1 MRKFTE
7 LEAFAAPLPLDNID
21 TDKIL
26 PGEFLKT
33 VSRAGL
39 GGALFARMRYHDGGA
54 ENPAF
59 ILNQEPWR
67 SAGILIAGH
76 NFGCGSSREHAPWA
90 LIDFGIS
97 AIIAKSFADIFYNNC
112 FKNGILPIVLDPEDH
127 DLLLRLVGNSATALV
142 KIDLVSQQIAIAGA
156 LTFAFDIEAGRKAAL
171 IEGRDEIGETLRHWE
186 QIEAWRRTS
195 ASGVPI
201 PAIALSGGL
210 AR

>member
-1 MRKFTE
+1 MRKFIA
-7 LEAFAAPLPLDNID
+7 LEAIAASLPLDNID

-39 GGALFARMRYHDGGA
+39 GGALFARMRYRDDGT
-54 ENPAF
+54 ENTAF

-67 SAGILIAGH
+67 KAGILVAGH

-112 FKNGILPIVLDPEDH
+112 LKNGILPIVLDPEDH
-127 DLLLRLVGNSATALV
+127 EVLQVLVGSSATALV
-142 KIDLVSQQIAIAGA
+142 KIDLVRQRLECA
-156 LTFAFDIEAGRKAAL
+156 LGHAFTFDIDAGQKAAL
-171 IEGRDEIGETLRHWE
+171 IEGRDEIGETLHHWDR
-186 QIEAWRRTS
+186 IEEWRRRNS
-195 ASGVPI
+195 SGEAI
-201 PAIALSGGL
+201 PAITLGGAL